1 MGRKR
6 LHQSK
11 MAQLDKAKSRKM
23 KGLFGAAPPSL
34 LPEQCYA
41 GGYHQGAPV
50 YAAARTP
57 FVCSMPPPLYPG
69 CVPPSFLVS
78 PSQLPGAPLVD
89 ASCAARPTPGS
100 PGCCFVTFYTRKS
113 ALDAQND
120 LHNMKTLPGMHHPIQ
135 MKPADSENRNERKL
149 FIGMLAKEC
158 NENDVRVMFSPFGS
172 IEECTVLR
180 DGNGQSKGCAFVT
193 YASRQ
198 CAINAIKAMNHSQTM
213 KGCNN
218 PMVVKFADTQ
228 KEKEQKRQQ
237 QVMTNLWTMA
247 NFVNLGTVTPQYLAQ
262 AAQAGAFPGF
272 ANLPQLSSGHRRF
285 SLGSLNVQQQL
296 AALAAAQASANN
308 SSTGLNSLG
317 LQGLTGQGVTSALA
331 LPSSG
336 NNSTDLSCANLQSLA
351 ALANLANSPVLST
364 ALPDQPFPP
373 SCLVLTAERHMSA
386 QVTNPGIN
394 PMVVQNLAAL
404 AAAGSGNNSAGI
416 PGLSA
421 AAVLSRR
428 SSAGNVSG
436 STSSGNSSLSGVS
449 SLSPV
454 SSMALGMS
462 TNSLTTMGALTNV
475 NGAGGLTANGPSLD
489 ALAQAYSGMQQYPS
503 VPGAFAQIGLQQS
516 QNPVGKQVEECFFA
530 AASYAGP
537 EGANLFIYHLP
548 QEFTDSDLAQTFMPF
563 GNVISAKVFIDKQTN
578 LSKCFGFV
586 SYDNS
591 LSAQAAIQAMNGF
604 QIGTKRLKVQLK
616 RSKDASKPY

>member
-1 MGRKR
+1 MTQRGPEARQGPGVGGGGGGRRPGKR
-6 LHQSK
+6 LRARA
-11 MAQLDKAKSRKM
+11 AQLARETLARQLLQ
-23 KGLFGAAPPSL
+23 GLVARSL
-34 LPEQCYA
+34 LK
-41 GGYHQGAPV
+41 GARSRSLASHV
-50 YAAARTP
+50 
-57 FVCSMPPPLYPG
+57 PLPW
-69 CVPPSFLVS
+69 L
-78 PSQLPGAPLVD
+78 
-89 ASCAARPTPGS
+89 
-100 PGCCFVTFYTRKS
+100 
-113 ALDAQND
+113 AL
-120 LHNMKTLPGMHHPIQ
+120 LMHHPIQ

-158 NENDVRVMFSPFGS
+158 NESDVRVMFSPFGS

-180 DGNGQSKGCAFVT
+180 DGSGQSKGCAFVT

-272 ANLPQLSSGHRRF
+272 ANIPQLSSG
-285 SLGSLNVQQQL
+285 LGSLNVQQQL

-336 NNSTDLSCANLQSLA
+336 NNTTDLSCANLQSLA
-351 ALANLANSPVLST
+351 ALANLANSPAQRWAS
-364 ALPDQPFPP
+364 DRP
-373 SCLVLTAERHMSA
+373 SFMDGHLFA
-386 QVTNPGIN
+386 PGIN

-421 AAVLSRR
+421 
-428 SSAGNVSG
+428 AGNVSG

-462 TNSLTTMGALTNV
+462 TNSLSTMGALTNV
-475 NGAGGLTANGPSLD
+475 NGLGNTGGLTANGPSLD
-489 ALAQAYSGMQQYPS
+489 ALAQAYSGMQQYQS

-516 QNPVGKQVEECFFA
+516 QNPVGKQVEECFFSPA
-530 AASYAGP
+530 PALHTGP

-563 GNVISAKVFIDKQTN
+563 GNVVSAKVFIDKQTN

>member
-1 MGRKR
+1 MTDKEIAKIEAIVERICPRTMNSPVGKD
-6 LHQSK
+6 QPDPDAIK
-11 MAQLDKAKSRKM
+11 MFVGQIPRSWDETDLKKMFEDFGPVYQINVLRDKATGTSR
-23 KGLFGAAPPSL
+23 
-34 LPEQCYA
+34 
-41 GGYHQGAPV
+41 
-50 YAAARTP
+50 
-57 FVCSMPPPLYPG
+57 
-69 CVPPSFLVS
+69 
-78 PSQLPGAPLVD
+78 
-89 ASCAARPTPGS
+89 
-100 PGCCFVTFYTRKS
+100 GCCFVTFYTRKS
-113 ALDAQND
+113 ALDAQNE

-158 NENDVRVMFSPFGS
+158 NENDVRVMFAPFGT

-272 ANLPQLSSGHRRF
+272 ANLPQLSSEHRRL

-351 ALANLANSPVLST
+351 ALANLANSP
-364 ALPDQPFPP
+364 
-373 SCLVLTAERHMSA
+373 
-386 QVTNPGIN
+386 GIN

-404 AAAGSGNNSAGI
+404 AAAGSGNSSAGI

-421 AAVLSRR
+421 
-428 SSAGNVSG
+428 AGNVSG

-489 ALAQAYSGMQQYPS
+489 ALAQAYSA

-516 QNPVGKQVEECFFA
+516 QNPVGKQVE
-530 AASYAGP
+530 GP